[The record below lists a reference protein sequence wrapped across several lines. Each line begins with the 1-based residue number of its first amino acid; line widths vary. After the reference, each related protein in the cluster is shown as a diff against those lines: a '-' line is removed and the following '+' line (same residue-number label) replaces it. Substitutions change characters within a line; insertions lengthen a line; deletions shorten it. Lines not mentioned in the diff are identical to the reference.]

1 MNGYAA
7 RVGATCGIL
16 FPVGLFVGSNGY
28 GMRGI
33 GLAAIVLALPFFAY
47 LYSLLREAEGPG
59 GWLAPT
65 ALACGLAGI
74 TVKLASVGPEFV
86 IHRLD
91 VADGTQL
98 HDVLQGIADG
108 TTDFCLYPLA
118 LMAAAVCVVAVRTR
132 VLPRWLGYGAG
143 VTAVALAV
151 NATINLYSKGG
162 FIPAFLLFLLWTLLA
177 GIVLLRRGQEAPRW
191 MARTVST
198 VSASPADLSGR

>member
-7 RVGATCGIL
+7 RIGALCGIL
-16 FPVGLFVGSNGY
+16 FPIGLFAGDSY
-28 GMRGI
+28 TMRG
-33 GLAAIVLALPFFAY
+33 LAMAAIALALPFVAY
-47 LYSLLREAEGPG
+47 LYGLLREAEGPG

-65 ALACGLAGI
+65 ALAGGLSAI
-74 TVKLASVGPEFV
+74 TLKLASIGPLIA
-86 IHRLD
+86 IHRYD
-91 VADGTQL
+91 IADGTGL
-98 HDVLQGIADG
+98 HDALSGIADG
-108 TTDFCLYPLA
+108 TTDICLYPLA

-177 GIVLLRRGQEAPRW
+177 GIVLVRRGQEAPRW
-191 MARTVST
+191 MARTVSME
-198 VSASPADLSGR
+198 SASAADLSGR

>member
-1 MNGYAA
+1 
-7 RVGATCGIL
+7 
-16 FPVGLFVGSNGY
+16 
-28 GMRGI
+28 
-33 GLAAIVLALPFFAY
+33 
-47 LYSLLREAEGPG
+47 
-59 GWLAPT
+59 
-65 ALACGLAGI
+65 
-74 TVKLASVGPEFV
+74 
-86 IHRLD
+86 
-91 VADGTQL
+91 
-98 HDVLQGIADG
+98 
-108 TTDFCLYPLA
+108 
-118 LMAAAVCVVAVRTR
+118 MAAAVCVVAVRTR